1 MQLYKDLKVIY
12 EDNHIIVVVKPV
24 GVPSQGDKSGDLD
37 MLTLVKEYIK
47 VKYNKPGE
55 VYLGLVHRLDRMVG
69 GLMVFARTTKGA
81 SRLSKY
87 IRERNFKKKY
97 TAILNGCL
105 TGKSTLTNYLLK
117 NEKLNMSSVVNIN
130 PKNEKYVKEAILDYE
145 CIKMFEYNKKKY
157 TMVSVNLKTGR
168 HHQIRVQFSNI
179 NHPLYGDIKY
189 GNNINKV
196 GENLALWSSYLSFY
210 HPTKDEYL
218 EFKLLPTNIDGNNLY
233 KIDKIWNNIV

>member
-1 MQLYKDLKVIY
+1 MELYKDLKVIY

-24 GVPSQGDKSGDLD
+24 GIPSQADKTGDLD

-87 IRERNFKKKY
+87 IRERNFKKSY
-97 TAILNGCL
+97 IAILNGVL
-105 TGKSTLTNYLLK
+105 IGKDTLTNYLIK
-117 NEKLNMSSVVNIN
+117 NEKLNMSSVINKN

-145 CIKMFEYNKKKY
+145 SIKSFKYNNKDY
-157 TMVSVNLKTGR
+157 TLVNINLKTGR

-179 NHPLYGDIKY
+179 NYPLYGDVKY
-189 GNNINKV
+189 GNKVNKV
-196 GENLALWSSYLSFY
+196 GQNLALWSSYLSFY

-218 EFKLLPTNIDGNNLY
+218 EFKLLPIQVEKNNLY
-233 KIDKIWNNIV
+233 KIDDIWNNI